1 MAAGGYGHIPLPLI
15 RGEIAYEDPPDE
27 YSQEVGFL
35 GNMANGPRKQMLEI
49 LKQSLT
55 DSKLSHLFAHSKFIR
70 ITCTISVIFSSL
82 FYHSKS
88 FLLVFLIQLLIDW
101 IELLNFSILHFFSFK
116 VYLIFRKLNVFDL
129 VYKNIKVI
137 NITHISNKKKYFAK
151 FITFLYRHIILPT
164 VF

>member
-70 ITCTISVIFSSL
+70 ITCTVSVIFCYL
-82 FYHSKS
+82 FYYSKS
-88 FLLVFLIQLLIDW
+88 FLWIFLIKLLIDW
-101 IELLNFSILHFFSFK
+101 KEELNFSILYFFHSK
-116 VYLIFRKLNVFDL
+116 Y
-129 VYKNIKVI
+129 
-137 NITHISNKKKYFAK
+137 ISSSGN
-151 FITFLYRHIILPT
+151 
-164 VF
+164 

>member
-70 ITCTISVIFSSL
+70 SFVL
-82 FYHSKS
+82 LAQ
-88 FLLVFLIQLLIDW
+88 FLLFFLL
-101 IELLNFSILHFFSFK
+101 F
-116 VYLIFRKLNVFDL
+116 
-129 VYKNIKVI
+129 
-137 NITHISNKKKYFAK
+137 
-151 FITFLYRHIILPT
+151 FITQNRFCW
-164 VF
+164 FF